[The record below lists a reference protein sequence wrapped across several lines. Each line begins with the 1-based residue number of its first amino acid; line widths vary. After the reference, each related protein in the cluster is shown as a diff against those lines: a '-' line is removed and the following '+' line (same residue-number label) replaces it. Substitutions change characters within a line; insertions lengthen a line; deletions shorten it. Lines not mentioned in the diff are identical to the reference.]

1 MNFDNW
7 KSSSIRT
14 LKYIIWFIKFII
26 APAIAIIFA
35 TSSLVKTTSTSTKYF
50 ATPRVVTLR
59 GCHSADVD
67 LLCANSYNK
76 IISTG
81 IDKHITS
88 WNGKQ
93 GIPLK
98 KLERYLRR
106 CDTCKCKTT
115 GGRKKCISWPVRAM
129 CMSEQTDL
137 AAAGFEDGV
146 VRVWDLNSGQAMF
159 ILKDTVEDVES
170 SSLSSLENNKSSV
183 ILLATY
189 RNGYFREWDLVSGQV
204 VHTIFTHQ
212 KGGITYLCV
221 VGEDEKQ
228 DYNHDKLV
236 VLTGAR
242 DGSVKCWARNI
253 HYPHSNESTPS
264 NNHNNSND
272 SSSSQPH

>member
-170 SSLSSLENNKSSV
+170 LINTMSSYSTKERVTCLKFIASPSLPSYNSSSSSC
-183 ILLATY
+183 
-189 RNGYFREWDLVSGQV
+189 D
-204 VHTIFTHQ
+204 
-212 KGGITYLCV
+212 GGITYLCV